1 MIKILQANKQLMD
14 YNKELTAVNL
24 KNRLLGIDE
33 IKRFILQE
41 FKTHNQKLSPSL
53 ELNMP
58 KVPAIDIP
66 PP

>member
-1 MIKILQANKQLMD
+1 MD